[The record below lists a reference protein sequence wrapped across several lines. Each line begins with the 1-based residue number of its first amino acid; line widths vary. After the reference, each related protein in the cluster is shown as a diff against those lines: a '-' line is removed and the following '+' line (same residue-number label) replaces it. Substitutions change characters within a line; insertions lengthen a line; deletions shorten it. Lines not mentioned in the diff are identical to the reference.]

1 MYALIVIYNIHHTLS
16 PISSVSKKQFVK
28 GKLLLVSFPKGRRY
42 DPLNIPSSLLEH
54 QKLFN
59 VG

>member
-42 DPLNIPSSLLEH
+42 ELA
-54 QKLFN
+54 
-59 VG
+59 